1 MKKNKINE
9 RLNIYP
15 VAKPK
20 GKLERILDFIG
31 VVIGITLFIAIASA
45 LSSCNM
51 TRLTADEHQIRRE
64 VMHQQ
69 DKLWSNYSYQYDSL
83 QIIYNNVGN
92 K

>member
-1 MKKNKINE
+1 MKKNKISD

-20 GKLERILDFIG
+20 GKLERVLDFIG

-51 TRLTADEHQIRRE
+51 TRRE